1 MGKTSKPCGSKKK
14 IVDNAA
20 LSGSIEKS
28 ASGGGENRVPAACSH
43 RTPRQL
49 HASTYMHRSS

>member
-1 MGKTSKPCGSKKK
+1 MSKTSKPCGRKKK
-14 IVDNAA
+14 VVGNAA
-20 LSGSIEKS
+20 LSGAVEKPT
-28 ASGGGENRVPAACSH
+28 SGGGENGVHAACSH